1 MDLEIFKGKKKL
13 AIKLN
18 IKSIFPLII
27 FKCLERKR
35 RYLVTNIK
43 LIGQELN
50 KKRQKKHKKTEDLKI
65 WMCLFCINVSECNK
79 KLMEKG
85 EKCLFIYI
93 YIYIR
98 INI

>member
-27 FKCLERKR
+27 VMCLERNR
-35 RYLVTNIK
+35 RYLVINIK

-50 KKRQKKHKKTEDLKI
+50 KKRQKNGRYKNMD
-65 WMCLFCINVSECNK
+65 V
-79 KLMEKG
+79 
-85 EKCLFIYI
+85 FILY
-93 YIYIR
+93 
-98 INI
+98 